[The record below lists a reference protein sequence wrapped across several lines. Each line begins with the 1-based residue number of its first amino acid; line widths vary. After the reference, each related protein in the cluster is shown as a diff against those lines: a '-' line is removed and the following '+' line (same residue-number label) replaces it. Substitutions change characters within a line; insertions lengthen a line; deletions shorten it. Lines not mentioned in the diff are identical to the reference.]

1 MLHFKE
7 DLYMSKGIVG
17 FIIGLVAV
25 LGGAFVATM
34 LLKNKLTQK
43 DDDDFSDFDSF
54 DDPIDD
60 EEFES
65 FFGDDD
71 LIDEDADIPDADE
84 DDEDEKEEQL

>member
-1 MLHFKE
+1 
-7 DLYMSKGIVG
+7 MSKGIVG
-17 FIIGLVAV
+17 FIIGLIAV

-43 DDDDFSDFDSF
+43 DDDLSDFDSF

-71 LIDEDADIPDADE
+71 LPEDDDAVIHDAVDE
-84 DDEDEKEEQL
+84 DEDEKEERL

>member
-1 MLHFKE
+1 
-7 DLYMSKGIVG
+7 MSKGIVG
-17 FIIGLVAV
+17 FIIGLIAV

-43 DDDDFSDFDSF
+43 DDDDLSDFDSF

-71 LIDEDADIPDADE
+71 LPDEEAVIPDAVE
-84 DDEDEKEEQL
+84 DDDEKEEQL

>member
-1 MLHFKE
+1 
-7 DLYMSKGIVG
+7 MSKGIIG
-17 FIIGLVAV
+17 FIIGLIAV

-34 LLKNKLTQK
+34 LLRNKLAQK
-43 DDDDFSDFDSF
+43 DDDDLSDFDSF

-71 LIDEDADIPDADE
+71 LPDDVAIPGAAD
-84 DDEDEKEEQL
+84 DEKEEQL

>member
-1 MLHFKE
+1 
-7 DLYMSKGIVG
+7 MSKGIIG
-17 FIIGLVAV
+17 FIIGLIAV

-71 LIDEDADIPDADE
+71 LLDEDATIPEAVD

>member
-1 MLHFKE
+1 
-7 DLYMSKGIVG
+7 MSKGIIG
-17 FIIGLVAV
+17 FIIGLIAV

-34 LLKNKLTQK
+34 LLKNKLAQK
-43 DDDDFSDFDSF
+43 DDDDLSDFDSF

-71 LIDEDADIPDADE
+71 LPDEDDAAIPEAVDE
-84 DDEDEKEEQL
+84 DEDEKEDRL

>member
-1 MLHFKE
+1 
-7 DLYMSKGIVG
+7 MSKGIIG
-17 FIIGLVAV
+17 FIIGLIAV

-71 LIDEDADIPDADE
+71 LPDDIAIPDAAA
-84 DDEDEKEEQL
+84 DDDDKEEQL

>member
-1 MLHFKE
+1 
-7 DLYMSKGIVG
+7 MSKGIIG
-17 FIIGLVAV
+17 FIIGLIAV

-34 LLKNKLTQK
+34 LLKNKLVQK
-43 DDDDFSDFDSF
+43 DDDLSDFDSF

-71 LIDEDADIPDADE
+71 LLEDDVAIPGAAD

>member
-1 MLHFKE
+1 
-7 DLYMSKGIVG
+7 MSKGIIG
-17 FIIGLVAV
+17 FIIGLIAV

-34 LLKNKLTQK
+34 LLRNKLAQK

-71 LIDEDADIPDADE
+71 LPDDDVSIPDAVDDE
-84 DDEDEKEEQL
+84 DDKEEQL

>member
-1 MLHFKE
+1 MLHLKE
-7 DLYMSKGIVG
+7 ELYMSKGIIG
-17 FIIGLVAV
+17 FIIGLIAV

-34 LLKNKLTQK
+34 LLRNKLAQK

-71 LIDEDADIPDADE
+71 LPDDDVSIPDAVDGE
-84 DDEDEKEEQL
+84 DDKEEQL

>member
-1 MLHFKE
+1 MLHLKE
-7 DLYMSKGIVG
+7 ELYMSKGIIG
-17 FIIGLVAV
+17 FIIGLIAV

-34 LLKNKLTQK
+34 LLRNKLAQK

-71 LIDEDADIPDADE
+71 LPDDDVSIPDAVDDE
-84 DDEDEKEEQL
+84 DDKEEQL

>member
-1 MLHFKE
+1 MT
-7 DLYMSKGIVG
+7 KGIIG
-17 FIIGLVAV
+17 FIIGLIAV

-34 LLKNKLTQK
+34 LLKNKLEQK
-43 DDDDFSDFDSF
+43 DDDDLSDFDSF

-71 LIDEDADIPDADE
+71 LPEEEAVVSE
-84 DDEDEKEEQL
+84 TDEDEKEEQL

>member
-1 MLHFKE
+1 MI
-7 DLYMSKGIVG
+7 KGIVG
-17 FIIGLVAV
+17 FIIGLIAV

-71 LIDEDADIPDADE
+71 LPDEDAAIPEAIE

>member
-1 MLHFKE
+1 
-7 DLYMSKGIVG
+7 MSKGIVG
-17 FIIGLVAV
+17 FIIGLIAV

-71 LIDEDADIPDADE
+71 LVDEGASIPEVDE
-84 DDEDEKEEQL
+84 DDEDDKEEQL

>member
-1 MLHFKE
+1 
-7 DLYMSKGIVG
+7 MSKGIIG
-17 FIIGLVAV
+17 FIIGLIAV

-34 LLKNKLTQK
+34 LLKNKLAQK
-43 DDDDFSDFDSF
+43 DEDDFSDFDSF

-71 LIDEDADIPDADE
+71 LPDDVAVIPETVDDE
-84 DDEDEKEEQL
+84 DDKEEQL

>member
-1 MLHFKE
+1 
-7 DLYMSKGIVG
+7 MSKGIIG
-17 FIIGLVAV
+17 FIIGLIAV

-43 DDDDFSDFDSF
+43 DDDDFSDFDSY

-71 LIDEDADIPDADE
+71 LPDDDVAIPDVAAD
-84 DDEDEKEEQL
+84 DDDKEEQL

>member
-1 MLHFKE
+1 
-7 DLYMSKGIVG
+7 MSKGIIG
-17 FIIGLVAV
+17 FIIGLIAV

-34 LLKNKLTQK
+34 LLKNKLEQK
-43 DDDDFSDFDSF
+43 DDDLSDFDSF

-71 LIDEDADIPDADE
+71 LPEEEAAVSEADEADE
-84 DDEDEKEEQL
+84 DGKEEQL

>member
-1 MLHFKE
+1 
-7 DLYMSKGIVG
+7 MSRGIVG
-17 FIIGLVAV
+17 FIIGLIAV

-34 LLKNKLTQK
+34 LLKNKLTEK
-43 DDDDFSDFDSF
+43 EDDLTDFDSF

-71 LIDEDADIPDADE
+71 LPDDDVVGTIPIV
-84 DDEDEKEEQL
+84 DDDDDDKEEQL